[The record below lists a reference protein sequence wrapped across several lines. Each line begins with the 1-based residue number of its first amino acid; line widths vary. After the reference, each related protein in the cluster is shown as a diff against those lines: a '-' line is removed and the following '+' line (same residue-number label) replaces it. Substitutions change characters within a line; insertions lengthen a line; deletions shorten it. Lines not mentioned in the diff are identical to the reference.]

1 MKIDREQVIGK
12 FKAYTS
18 AYDVSDE
25 KIRLKIYHTYRVAGL
40 CERIAK
46 SEGMP
51 QEEADLA
58 WLLGM
63 LHDIG
68 RFEQLK
74 RYGTFIDAESVD
86 HAALGADILFG
97 GDCLRIETENQEEQ
111 SSLNFET
118 EKQEG
123 QGNLISETEK
133 QGEQG
138 SLNFETEKR
147 EEQSSLN
154 FETENVGCIREFVIE
169 DGEDRLIEM
178 AIRVHSAYRIP
189 ENLDKRTEKFCHIL
203 RDADKI
209 DILRVNVEVPLE
221 EIYNTT
227 TEELRN
233 ASVTPEVEQSFY
245 EHHAVLR
252 SLKKTPA
259 DHVVGHGSLVFE
271 LVFPESL
278 RIVKQQGYLEKLLH
292 FETENPKTREQF
304 AGFWKEMESYLGQ
317 EG

>member
-1 MKIDREQVIGK
+1 MSITINRENVIEK
-12 FKAYTS
+12 FKTYTS
-18 AYDVSDE
+18 AYDASDE
-25 KIRLKIYHTYRVAGL
+25 KIKLKIYHTYRVAGL

-46 SEGMP
+46 SEGML

-68 RFEQLK
+68 RFEQLR
-74 RYGTFIDAESVD
+74 RYGTFNDAESVD

-97 GDCLRIETENQEEQ
+97 
-111 SSLNFET
+111 
-118 EKQEG
+118 EKNSPEP
-123 QGNLISETEK
+123 EK
-133 QGEQG
+133 
-138 SLNFETEKR
+138 EKR
-147 EEQSSLN
+147 EEQNRLKS
-154 FETENVGCIREFVIE
+154 ETERSGCIREFVLE
-169 DGEDRLIEM
+169 NGEDALIET
-178 AIRVHSAYRIP
+178 AIRVHSAYRVP
-189 ENLDKRTEKFCHIL
+189 ENLDKRTEAFCHIL

-233 ASVTPEVEQSFY
+233 ALVTPEVEQSFY

-252 SLKKTPA
+252 SLKKTPV
-259 DHVVGHGSLVFE
+259 DNVVGHGSLVFE

-278 RIVKQQGYLEKLLH
+278 RIVKQQGFLEKLLQ
-292 FETENPKTREQF
+292 FESENPKTREQF
-304 AGFWKEMESYLGQ
+304 AGFRKEMENYLAQGI
-317 EG
+317 

>member
-1 MKIDREQVIGK
+1 MSIEINRENVMEK
-12 FKAYTS
+12 FKTYTS

-25 KIRLKIYHTYRVAGL
+25 KIKLKIYHTYRVAGL

-46 SEGMP
+46 AEGMA

-68 RFEQLK
+68 RFEQLR
-74 RYGTFIDAESVD
+74 RYGTFSDAESVD

-97 GDCLRIETENQEEQ
+97 GN
-111 SSLNFET
+111 SSLKTET
-118 EKQEG
+118 GKEKEQ
-123 QGNLISETEK
+123 NRLKSET
-133 QGEQG
+133 QD
-138 SLNFETEKR
+138 S
-147 EEQSSLN
+147 
-154 FETENVGCIREFVIE
+154 GCIRDFISEN
-169 DGEDRLIEM
+169 GEDTLIET
-178 AIRVHSAYRIP
+178 AIRVHNAYRIP
-189 ENLDKRTEKFCHIL
+189 ENQDKRTEKFCHIL

-227 TEELRN
+227 TKELRN
-233 ASVTPEVEQSFY
+233 ALVTPEVEESFY

-304 AGFWKEMESYLGQ
+304 AGLRKEMEVYLAQGI
-317 EG
+317 